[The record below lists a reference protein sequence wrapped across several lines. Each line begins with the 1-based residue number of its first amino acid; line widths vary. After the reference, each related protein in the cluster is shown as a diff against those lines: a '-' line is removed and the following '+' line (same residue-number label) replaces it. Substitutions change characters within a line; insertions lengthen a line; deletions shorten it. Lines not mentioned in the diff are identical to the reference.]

1 MSELS
6 KINVELR
13 VGAIRDVLAHH
24 PALLKRLLNDNG
36 DGINLNA
43 TPDELDCDEPEDI
56 LVRVAWD
63 IWNGSGETEFDKVLH
78 QLTAD
83 DYEAFLN
90 SMIKF
95 GKLRQRIYSAYA
107 SGSEND

>member
-6 KINVELR
+6 KINVEFR
-13 VGAIRDVLAHH
+13 VEAIRTALAHH
-24 PALLKRLLNDNG
+24 PSLLKRLLNGSG
-36 DGINLNA
+36 DCIDLNA
-43 TPDELDCDEPEDI
+43 TPDALDCDEPEDI

-78 QLTAD
+78 QLMAD
-83 DYEAFLN
+83 DYEAVLN
-90 SMIKF
+90 AMKKF
-95 GKLRQRIYSAYA
+95 GKLRERIYSAYA

>member
-6 KINVELR
+6 KMNVEYR
-13 VGAIRDVLAHH
+13 VDAIRAALKHH
-24 PALLKRLLNDNG
+24 PSLLKRLLNDNQ

-43 TPDELDCDEPEDI
+43 TVEALDCDEPEDI

-63 IWNGSGETEFDKVLH
+63 IWNGSGETEFDKILH
-78 QLTAD
+78 QLMPD
-83 DYEAFLN
+83 DYEAVLN
-90 SMIKF
+90 SMKKF
-95 GKLRQRIYSAYA
+95 GKLRERIYSAYA

>member
-6 KINVELR
+6 KINVVLR
-13 VGAIRDVLAHH
+13 VEAIKAALEHH
-24 PALLKRLLNDNG
+24 PSLLKRLLNDNQ
-36 DGINLNA
+36 DSINLNA
-43 TPDELDCDEPEDI
+43 TPEELDCDEPEDT

-63 IWNGSGETEFDKVLH
+63 IWNGSGETELDKVLH
-78 QLTAD
+78 QLTGD

-90 SMIKF
+90 SMKKF
-95 GKLRQRIYSAYA
+95 GRLRERIYSAYA